1 MYIHHHEQIDIPT
14 IFRETVENFQK
25 KKLNFNWTENKIK
38 ADVFEA
44 IAVEG
49 KKIYTIQTI
58 DNFKKKKV

>member
-49 KKIYTIQTI
+49 KKIYRPLTISR
-58 DNFKKKKV
+58 KKKV